1 LASVNFIFVNDFPS
15 RTALRL
21 PENRRY
27 LRSGIGGRQDDLR
40 RVGTKRDR
48 LAETGMAMPVL
59 SKSGYPAGSLNVAML
74 SVRYS
79 PKVRDLIAETLEAA
93 ARGLSGLSA

>member
-1 LASVNFIFVNDFPS
+1 
-15 RTALRL
+15 
-21 PENRRY
+21 
-27 LRSGIGGRQDDLR
+27 
-40 RVGTKRDR
+40 
-48 LAETGMAMPVL
+48 MAMPVL